1 MTYWAR
7 LSTFEVRRMDLQE
20 YQHRKTLTH
29 HEHEKLSRFR
39 KHMQK
44 QMARKLAQIDRELV
58 KPVAD

>member
-1 MTYWAR
+1 
-7 LSTFEVRRMDLQE
+7 MDLQE

-44 QMARKLAQIDRELV
+44 QMARKLAQIDRELMLEFTENL
-58 KPVAD
+58 KMLNIIAFISL

>member
-1 MTYWAR
+1 
-7 LSTFEVRRMDLQE
+7 MDLQE